1 MSFKVQ
7 SQWSL
12 HFLSMKGIGVS
23 SLLRKRLLYIM
34 STIRSLIQKI
44 LFFGKKG
51 KASVTLI
58 KEGLETY
65 ININF

>member
-1 MSFKVQ
+1 
-7 SQWSL
+7 
-12 HFLSMKGIGVS
+12 MKGIGVS

-65 ININF
+65 ININS